1 MAEGKKAFVLYCD
14 IIHTVEKLTKEQA
27 GDLFKHILR
36 YVNDQ
41 NPEPN
46 DLITELTFEPI
57 KQQLKRDLQRYKV
70 KQAKRIEAG
79 RLGGLK
85 SGASRKEKNEAN
97 EANAS
102 ICEPSENTDEQR
114 NQSELKQSK
123 RKQAEANEA
132 NASFSKQNEQVI
144 DTVTVTV
151 TGKDKD
157 KERENINT
165 HSPVRVSISE
175 LFEFLN
181 QNQIWKEQV
190 CMANHC
196 KMEETEEAIAEFVA
210 RQKAENVEWK
220 YTQDAYSHFSNWFR
234 IQLEKKKKE
243 KNERAKKNQLSAA
256 DKDEELLRHV
266 AQGIERA
273 NAQRAA
279 REQRG

>member
-14 IIHTVEKLTKEQA
+14 IIHTVEKLTNEQA
-27 GDLFKHILR
+27 GCLFKHTLR
-36 YVNDQ
+36 YVNDL
-41 NPEPN
+41 NPEP
-46 DLITELTFEPI
+46 DSLITELTFEPM
-57 KQQLKRDLQRYKV
+57 KQQLKRDLRKYEQ
-70 KQAKRIEAG
+70 KQAQRVEAG
-79 RLGGLK
+79 
-85 SGASRKEKNEAN
+85 
-97 EANAS
+97 
-102 ICEPSENTDEQR
+102 
-114 NQSELKQSK
+114 K
-123 RKQAEANEA
+123 RSAEARKAKEVERKSTTVESRSTNPT
-132 NASFSKQNEQVI
+132 VI
-144 DTVTVTV
+144 GKGIVTGIVI
-151 TGKDKD
+151 GKDKD
-157 KERENINT
+157 NIERENIPT
-165 HSPVRVSISE
+165 TIKISE